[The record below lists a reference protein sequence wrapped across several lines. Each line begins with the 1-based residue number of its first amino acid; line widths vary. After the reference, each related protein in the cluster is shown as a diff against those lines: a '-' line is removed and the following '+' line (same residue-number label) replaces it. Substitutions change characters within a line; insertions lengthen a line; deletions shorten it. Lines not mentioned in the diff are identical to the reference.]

1 MKLRIMGTKEEC
13 MVMVNLIRSTV
24 PDEYIKNISSFYPNR
39 RQTFSNEGRVYCEFS
54 DLIQQMPGLMV
65 R

>member
-13 MVMVNLIRSTV
+13 AAMVQLIRQTV
-24 PDEYIKNISSFYPNR
+24 PKEYIKSISAFYPNR
-39 RQTFSNEGRVYCEFS
+39 RQTFSNEGRIYCEFA
-54 DLIQQMPGLMV
+54 DLAQVPGLVV

>member
-13 MVMVNLIRSTV
+13 AAMVEIIIRTV
-24 PDEYIKNISSFYPNR
+24 PKESIKSISAWYPNR
-39 RQTFSNEGRVYCEFS
+39 RQTYSTEGRVYCDFA
-54 DLIQQMPGLMV
+54 DLAQVPGLVV

>member
-13 MVMVNLIRSTV
+13 VAMVQLIRQTV
-24 PDEYIKNISSFYPNR
+24 PTEYIRSISAFYPNR

-54 DLIQQMPGLMV
+54 DLAQVPGLV
-65 R
+65 VK

>member
-13 MVMVNLIRSTV
+13 AAMVEIIIRTV
-24 PDEYIKNISSFYPNR
+24 PKEYIKSISAWYPNR
-39 RQTFSNEGRVYCEFS
+39 RQTYSNEGRVYCDFA
-54 DLIQQMPGLMV
+54 DLAQVPGLVV